1 MRGTF
6 WFVFAACLAAALASA
21 PPAAAQE
28 NAITLHTDRSSY
40 GADSVIA
47 VWGSV
52 STLLPGAHIQMK
64 ILYGDQVI
72 MVDQF
77 EVAADRS
84 FARLVT
90 TGGPNWS
97 NDGQYVVRVWY
108 GSDNT
113 SREFEYVAGSSMAAA
128 QRAEVDD
135 GRGGTFDV
143 WYSVLGGTVDGM
155 AVDYDNL
162 AIRVEMSADSGGS
175 LALDLPRAYIN
186 STDAGG
192 DVAYI
197 VMAGDRQLYHEEVDA
212 EPDVRRITVT
222 FPADTTEILVVGT
235 AVVPEFGAAAAVLLA
250 VGGAAAAARLKT
262 RISP

>member
-1 MRGTF
+1 MF
-6 WFVFAACLAAALASA
+6 IVCLTVMAMPLAT
-21 PPAAAQE
+21 AQE
-28 NAITLHTDRSSY
+28 NVITLHTDRDSY
-40 GADSVIA
+40 DADSVIA
-47 VWGSV
+47 VWGGV
-52 STLLPGAHIQMK
+52 STILPGAHIQMK

-113 SREFEYVAGSSMAAA
+113 GQEFEYVSGDSLAAA
-128 QRAEVDD
+128 LRAEVDD

-143 WYSVLGGTVDGM
+143 WYSILGGTVRGM

-162 AIRVEMSADSGGS
+162 AIRVQISTNSGGS
-175 LALDLPRAYIN
+175 LVLDLPRMYVD
-186 STDAGG
+186 STDAGD

-197 VMAGDRQLYHEEVDA
+197 VMAGDRQLHHEEINADS
-212 EPDVRRITVT
+212 DVRRIKVA
-222 FPADTTEILVVGT
+222 FPADTTDLLVIGT
-235 AVVPEFGAAAAVLLA
+235 EVVPEFGTVAIILLA
-250 VGGAAAAARLKT
+250 VGSVATVSRLKT
-262 RISP
+262 RIFS